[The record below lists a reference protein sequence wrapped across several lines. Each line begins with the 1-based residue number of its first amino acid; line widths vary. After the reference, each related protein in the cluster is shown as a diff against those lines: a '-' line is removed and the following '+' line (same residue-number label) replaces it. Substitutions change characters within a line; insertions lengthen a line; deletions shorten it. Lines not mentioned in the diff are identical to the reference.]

1 MIDKSVYG
9 PWAVVAGGSEGVGA
23 SFAHRLADAG
33 INLVLV
39 ARKPG
44 PLRQTADEVRAKG
57 VEVRTLELDLLDPGA
72 LASIRKATDD
82 VEVGLLIFNAGA
94 NSYGHEFVSSD
105 LDRVQGVIDLN
116 ITAQLALSHHFGAS
130 MKERGRGGIMLV
142 GSLSGYLGQA
152 QISIYSAA
160 KAFSRVFAEGLW
172 LELEPYG
179 VHVLELVLGV
189 TRTPAMERAGLRMDL
204 PGLRVAEPDDVAE
217 EGPPI
222 SPTDPC
228 GSPEATRRRPRS
240 AAASPRRTRTRR
252 PRGVPAPAPR
262 LMRGPLTIPGALDL
276 AATTHPRTEA
286 VVDDEVRLT
295 YAQLRHEALTVTRS
309 LLALGVR
316 RGDRIA
322 LWAPNSHRWVVAALA
337 VAGAGAILVPV
348 NTRYK
353 GDEAR
358 GVLEKSR
365 TRLLLVENGF
375 LGNDYLAMLGTDAT
389 GETPVP
395 GLPDLLDVVTL
406 GGPAHSAARPWEA
419 FVELGSRVPEDE
431 AVAQWA
437 SVRPDDVSDLL
448 FTSGT
453 TGRPKEC

>member
-39 ARKPG
+39 ARKSG
-44 PLRQTADEVRAKG
+44 PLRRTADEVRAKG
-57 VEVRTLELDLLDPGA
+57 VEVRTLELDLLAPGA
-72 LASIRKATDD
+72 LALIRKATDD

-217 EGPPI
+217 EGLAHLADGPVWVA
-222 SPTDPC
+222 
-228 GSPEATRRRPRS
+228 GGNQ
-240 AAASPRRTRTRR
+240 AAAEKRSGFPRAGLV
-252 PRGVPAPAPR
+252 RGA
-262 LMRGPLTIPGALDL
+262 
-276 AATTHPRTEA
+276 
-286 VVDDEVRLT
+286 
-295 YAQLRHEALTVTRS
+295 HEA
-309 LLALGVR
+309 
-316 RGDRIA
+316 
-322 LWAPNSHRWVVAALA
+322 
-337 VAGAGAILVPV
+337 
-348 NTRYK
+348 
-353 GDEAR
+353 
-358 GVLEKSR
+358 SR
-365 TRLLLVENGF
+365 RLL
-375 LGNDYLAMLGTDAT
+375 
-389 GETPVP
+389 P
-395 GLPDLLDVVTL
+395 
-406 GGPAHSAARPWEA
+406 S
-419 FVELGSRVPEDE
+419 S
-431 AVAQWA
+431 
-437 SVRPDDVSDLL
+437 
-448 FTSGT
+448 
-453 TGRPKEC
+453 